1 MKNKRVF
8 LFHEGNASMRELL
21 GGKGADLAEMTKAG
35 LPVPYGFTI
44 TTASCR
50 DYYTHLGHIPLT
62 LIDEIRTA
70 LRSLEQTSNKRFG
83 DPENPLL
90 LAVRSGA
97 VTSMPGMMDT
107 ILNLGLTDETV
118 EGLALTTGDRRFA
131 LECYARF
138 IQMYGHVAMD
148 IENNAFSKV
157 LQQINRESEAEHI
170 GQLPIEKLEELISKF
185 KQIIL
190 HRAKKSIPQNV
201 EDQLIDAVRAIFRS
215 WSNPRAKVYRKVH
228 KIPEDQG
235 TAVSVQ
241 EMIFGNR
248 DETSGT
254 GVLFTRNPS
263 TGGNEMLGEY
273 LPAAQGEEVVSGT
286 RTPLGIT
293 YLKQTMPSVYEQLH
307 EAASLL
313 EELYG
318 DIQDIEF
325 TIEKGQLYI
334 LQTRNARR
342 TAQAAMKA
350 AVDYAEE
357 GIITKEEA
365 LIRIEPEHLNQL
377 LHQSIKVREE
387 DEIIANG
394 LPASPGAVSGQLVFD
409 AETAESWASLGKR
422 VILVRRETTPQ
433 DIHGVIAAEGLLT
446 LRGGMT
452 SHAAV
457 VARGMG
463 TPCVCGCEELEL
475 REDTKELICRNQI
488 FREGDVISI
497 DGGTGK
503 VYAGEIELREPEI
516 SEELTRMLDWADEV
530 KRMKVFANSDHPHDV
545 RLARKWGAEGIGL
558 CRTEHMFLSPSRLP
572 LVQRVIVAGSNQE
585 RQEALQRLLPVQQ
598 SDFAEI
604 FMEMDGLPVTIR
616 LLDPP
621 LHEFLPKL
629 EVLEGRREHLKMIT
643 LDGDTD
649 ELEKV
654 DRVMEKVK
662 ELKESNPM
670 LGQRGARLGIV
681 FPEIY
686 DMQIEAIFRAALQCI
701 HQGIKVLPE
710 IMIPLIGHASEISF
724 LRKLVDEVAE
734 QVLREERIHCPY
746 RVGTMIEVPRAALT
760 ASQIA
765 EHADFFSFGT
775 NDLTQMTLGYSRDDA
790 ERKFLN
796 HYVEQ
801 KILPANP
808 FEVLDQ
814 DGVGELIRIALE
826 QGRSL
831 KPELAAGIC
840 GEHAGER
847 DSIFF
852 FHNVGLDYISCS
864 PYRVPFARIAAAQAQ
879 IQASNMTKSSQGEN
893 PISTTA

>member
-1 MKNKRVF
+1 MTNKRVF

-21 GGKGADLAEMTKAG
+21 GGKGADLAEMTNAG

-62 LIDEIRTA
+62 LIDEIKAA
-70 LRSLEQTSNKRFG
+70 LRVIEDKSNKRFG
-83 DPENPLL
+83 DPSDPLL
-90 LAVRSGA
+90 LAIRSGA

-118 EGLALTTGDRRFA
+118 EGLALVTGNRRFA

-138 IQMYGHVAMD
+138 IQMYGHVALD
-148 IENNAFSKV
+148 IENNAFTKV
-157 LQQINRESEAEHI
+157 LQQVNQESKVDHI
-170 GQLPIEKLEELISKF
+170 GQLAEARLEELILKY
-185 KQIIL
+185 KQVVL
-190 HRAKKSIPQNV
+190 HRTKKSIPQNV
-201 EDQLIDAVRAIFRS
+201 EEQLIDAVRAIFRS

-228 KIPEDQG
+228 KIADDQG

-241 EMIFGNR
+241 EMIFGNL

-293 YLKQTMPSVYEQLH
+293 YLMQTLPAVYEQLH
-307 EAASLL
+307 EAASQL

-342 TAQAAMKA
+342 TAQAALKA

-357 GIITKEEA
+357 GIISKEDA
-365 LIRIEPEHLNQL
+365 LLRIETEHLNQL
-377 LHQSIKVREE
+377 LHQSIQIREE
-387 DEIIANG
+387 DEIVANG
-394 LPASPGAVSGQLVFD
+394 LPASPGAASGQLVFD

-475 REDTKELICRNQI
+475 REETKELLCFEHT
-488 FREGDVISI
+488 FREGDLISI

-503 VYAGEIELREPEI
+503 VYSGEIELREPEI

-530 KRMKVFANSDHPHDV
+530 KKMKVFANSDHPKDV
-545 RLARKWGAEGIGL
+545 KLARTWGAEGIGL

-598 SDFAEI
+598 SDFEQI
-604 FMEMDGLPVTIR
+604 FIEMDGLPVTIR

-629 EVLEGRREHLKMIT
+629 EVLEGRREHLNMIT

-654 DRVMEKVK
+654 DRVIEKVK

-701 HQGIKVLPE
+701 HRGIKVAPE
-710 IMIPLIGHASEISF
+710 IMIPLIGHASELSV
-724 LRKLVDEVAE
+724 LRKLVDGVAE
-734 QVLREERIHCPY
+734 QVLREELKNCPY
-746 RVGTMIEVPRAALT
+746 RVGTMIEIPRAALT

-765 EHADFFSFGT
+765 SHADFFSFGT

-790 ERKFLN
+790 ERKFLS

-826 QGRSL
+826 QGRSI
-831 KPELAAGIC
+831 KPDLIAGIC

-852 FHNVGLDYISCS
+852 CHDIGLDYVSCS

-879 IQASNMTKSSQGEN
+879 ILSLRNAADK
-893 PISTTA
+893 PAVIHISTTA